1 MAKIL
6 DTRTGLDKTIRI
18 FDSFYSLDFVVNP
31 AQFDIVNG
39 YFKSVCDTKQIADN
53 FTAALFRISQET
65 GENVLD
71 LLNYI
76 QGTNSKLEMNQLI
89 CYYLNSFKSRTSLY
103 GTSVVPQ
110 PNQFIQR
117 NIVQ

>member
-18 FDSFYSLDFVVNP
+18 YDSFYSFDLVVNP

-39 YFKSVCDTKQIADN
+39 YFTSVCATKQIADN
-53 FTAALFRISQET
+53 FTAVLFRIAQET

-71 LLNYI
+71 LLGYI
-76 QGTNSKLEMNQLI
+76 QGSNSKLEMNQVI